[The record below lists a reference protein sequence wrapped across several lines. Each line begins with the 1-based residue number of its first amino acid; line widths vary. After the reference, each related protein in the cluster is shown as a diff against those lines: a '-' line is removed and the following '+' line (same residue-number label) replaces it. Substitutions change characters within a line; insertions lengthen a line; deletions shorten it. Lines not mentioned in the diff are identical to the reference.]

1 VLGRLGGEHINL
13 TGNYQWKGTKLAQ
26 GKFRLSVL
34 QPILNVLH
42 RPFSEATSDK
52 SNHEKPQTH
61 RPAVR
66 SGPLYGAHALP
77 SGKARLAKF
86 DRILDKA
93 PPTFSAAQLRV
104 FLRALV
110 NIAASPMT

>member
-1 VLGRLGGEHINL
+1 
-13 TGNYQWKGTKLAQ
+13 
-26 GKFRLSVL
+26 
-34 QPILNVLH
+34 
-42 RPFSEATSDK
+42 
-52 SNHEKPQTH
+52 
-61 RPAVR
+61 
-66 SGPLYGAHALP
+66 LP

-110 NIAASPMT
+110 NIDPCSFADDVAEHYNGD